1 MNTEF
6 SNLNE
11 FFSRVKSIRFWQRI
25 FGWTAMRT
33 LSYEAYQEFIR
44 LADAVKKNGTDLTEE
59 KNRSRHLEE
68 KNQLFQKSD
77 LEKQKQLDKKDS
89 DIKELNP
96 HHCSVKQCCHRTYQG
111 ECRIQANGKEQARR
125 L

>member
-1 MNTEF
+1 W
-6 SNLNE
+6 
-11 FFSRVKSIRFWQRI
+11 RRI
-25 FGWTAMRT
+25 FGLTALRA

-44 LADAVKKNGTDLTEE
+44 LADAVKKNGTDLGEE

-89 DIKELNP
+89 DIKELN
-96 HHCSVKQCCHRTYQG
+96 RTITALNNTVTGLTRENAEFRQT
-111 ECRIQANGKEQARR
+111 EK
-125 L
+125 